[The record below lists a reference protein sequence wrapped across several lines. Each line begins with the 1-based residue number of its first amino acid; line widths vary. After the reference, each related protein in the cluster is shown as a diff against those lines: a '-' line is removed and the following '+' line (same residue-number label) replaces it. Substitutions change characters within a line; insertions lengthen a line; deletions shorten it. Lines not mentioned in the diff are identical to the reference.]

1 MMEAAFVWMSFHE
14 TLLAYLGITSLI
26 TLIITPI
33 LVLIAI
39 VRMPADYFIYEREEI
54 LVFRKQFNP
63 VVLAVVL
70 AVKNVAGVVFII
82 AGLAM
87 LVLPGQGIITILIGL
102 TLVNF
107 PGKRNLERRMIRQKK
122 VLASIN
128 WVRERAGKPPLRLSR
143 D

>member
-1 MMEAAFVWMSFHE
+1 MMEAAFVWISFHE
-14 TLLAYLGITSLI
+14 TLLTYLGITSLI
-26 TLIITPI
+26 TLIFTPV

-39 VRMPADYFIYEREEI
+39 VRIPADYFTYEREEI
-54 LVFRKQFNP
+54 LEFRERFNP
-63 VVLAVVL
+63 AILAMTL

-82 AGLAM
+82 AGIAM

-107 PGKRNLERRMIRQKK
+107 PGKRSLERRMIRQKK
-122 VLASIN
+122 VLSSIN
-128 WVRERAGKPPLRLSR
+128 WVRERSGKPPLRLSR

>member
-63 VVLAVVL
+63 AVLVVVL

>member
-1 MMEAAFVWMSFHE
+1 MMEAALVWMSFHE
-14 TLLAYLGITSLI
+14 ILLTYLGITSLI
-26 TLIITPI
+26 TLIVTPI
-33 LVLIAI
+33 LVFIAI
-39 VRMPADYFIYEREEI
+39 VRMPADYFTYEREEI
-54 LVFRKQFNP
+54 LEYRKQFNP
-63 VVLAVVL
+63 AVLAVIL

-87 LVLPGQGIITILIGL
+87 LVLPGQGVITILIGL
-102 TLVNF
+102 TLVSF

-122 VLASIN
+122 VLSSVN

>member
-1 MMEAAFVWMSFHE
+1 MMEAALVWISLNE
-14 TLLAYLGITSLI
+14 TLLTYLGIISLI

-33 LVLIAI
+33 LVLAAI
-39 VRMPADYFIYEREEI
+39 IRMPADYFIYERREI
-54 LVFRKQFNP
+54 LEFRKQFNP
-63 VVLAVVL
+63 AAVAVVL

-107 PGKRNLERRMIRQKK
+107 PGKRSLERRLVRHKR
-122 VLASIN
+122 VFSSIN
-128 WVRERAGKPPLRLSR
+128 WVRERAGGPPLRLSR